1 MSEVGLNSLTEPV
14 SLIAI
19 DVIVWLMAVILLLIQ
34 TKIYWRGGICNI
46 REDIAGRIVVIT
58 GAAQGVGRAT
68 MEQLLKDGCKVI
80 FGDRDQRTSEQTL
93 MELRQQN
100 SSYSI
105 TYIPLDLGNRQT
117 IHKFV
122 EEVIRLHSH
131 IDILVNNA
139 GIMGTRTRLL
149 TDDGIERQLAIN
161 YLGHFL
167 LTHKLLPLLKESDR
181 PRICNLASMAYSNVI
196 HTN

>member
-58 GAAQGVGRAT
+58 GAAQ
-68 MEQLLKDGCKVI
+68 
-80 FGDRDQRTSEQTL
+80 
-93 MELRQQN
+93 LRQQN